1 MAKNDRT
8 LIAGLLL
15 RFFPTLEGATS
26 SDWQTFLDGY
36 TGLNT
41 PDDMPNGEAFDRW
54 RKVLAENHGL
64 PVWGISE
71 EDAEA
76 KKDRLAELVADEND
90 RRTKH
95 GETLIALAEEAPG
108 KAITP

>member
-36 TGLNT
+36 TGLET
-41 PDDMPNGEAFDRW
+41 PDDMQNGEAFDRW
-54 RKVLAENHGL
+54 RKALADNHGI
-64 PVWGISE
+64 PVWGISQD
-71 EDAEA
+71 DADA
-76 KKDRLAELVADEND
+76 KKARFEELLADEND
-90 RRTKH
+90 RRAKL
-95 GETLIALAEEAPG
+95 GDTLIELKAEAPG
-108 KAITP
+108 EAVAR